1 MVSWRFPAFN
11 YFGKYLIVS
20 SATTGRVSIISFVNV
35 IGAPADIARISFTL
49 VFSLTTGI
57 LKWVSEKTRNK
68 QEKQNK
74 TVVLAKIKLNSIET
88 LISRELVD
96 LEIIPQEFKTSGN
109 EKEKNE
115 NLKENIEW
123 RKVVMN

>member
-1 MVSWRFPAFN
+1 M
-11 YFGKYLIVS
+11 
-20 SATTGRVSIISFVNV
+20 IISFASV
-35 IGAPADIARISFTL
+35 IGAPVGIARASFTF

-68 QEKQNK
+68 QEKHNK

-88 LISRELVD
+88 LISQELVD

-115 NLKENIEW
+115 KLKENIEW

>member
-35 IGAPADIARISFTL
+35 IGAPADIARTSFTL

-57 LKWVSEKTRNK
+57 LKWLLEKTRNK
-68 QEKQNK
+68 QEKHNK

-88 LISRELVD
+88 LISQELVD

-115 NLKENIEW
+115 KLKENIEW

>member
-68 QEKQNK
+68 QEKHNK

-88 LISRELVD
+88 LISQELVD
-96 LEIIPQEFKTSGN
+96 LEIIPQGFKTSGN

-115 NLKENIEW
+115 KLKENIEW

>member
-20 SATTGRVSIISFVNV
+20 SATTGRASIISFVNV

-68 QEKQNK
+68 QEKHNK

-88 LISRELVD
+88 LISQELVD

-115 NLKENIEW
+115 KLKENIEW

>member
-49 VFSLTTGI
+49 VFSLTTEI

-68 QEKQNK
+68 QEKHNK

-88 LISRELVD
+88 LISQELVD

-115 NLKENIEW
+115 KLKENIEW

>member
-49 VFSLTTGI
+49 VFSLITGI

-68 QEKQNK
+68 QEKHNK
-74 TVVLAKIKLNSIET
+74 TIVLAKIKLNSIET
-88 LISRELVD
+88 LISQELVD

-109 EKEKNE
+109 EKEKNGK
-115 NLKENIEW
+115 LKENIEW

>member
-49 VFSLTTGI
+49 VFSLITGI

-68 QEKQNK
+68 QEKHNK
-74 TVVLAKIKLNSIET
+74 TIVLAKIKLNSIET
-88 LISRELVD
+88 LISQELVD

-115 NLKENIEW
+115 KLKENIEW

>member
-68 QEKQNK
+68 QEKHNK
-74 TVVLAKIKLNSIET
+74 TIVLAKIKLNSIET
-88 LISRELVD
+88 LISQELVD

-109 EKEKNE
+109 EKEKNGK
-115 NLKENIEW
+115 LKENIEW

>member
-1 MVSWRFPAFN
+1 MVFWRFPAFN

-20 SATTGRVSIISFVNV
+20 SGTTGRVSIISFVNV

-49 VFSLTTGI
+49 VFSLITGI

-68 QEKQNK
+68 QEKHNK

-88 LISRELVD
+88 LISQELVD

-115 NLKENIEW
+115 KLKENIEW

>member
-11 YFGKYLIVS
+11 YLGKYLIVS

-35 IGAPADIARISFTL
+35 IGAPADIARINFTL

-68 QEKQNK
+68 QEKHNK

-88 LISRELVD
+88 LISQELVD

-115 NLKENIEW
+115 KLKENIEW